1 MPNAMPPAE
10 VDVTTGLVRRMLAEQ
25 HPDLAGLPLEVMANG
40 WDNVM
45 LRLGDDLIVRVP
57 RRQLGI
63 RFLVNEQR
71 WLPEI
76 AGRLPLPVP
85 APVRVGRPSSEY
97 PWPWS
102 IVPFQPGKA
111 AAVTPPADP
120 AQAAGSL
127 GGFLR
132 ALHVPGPLRPPA
144 GDGPDNPVRG
154 VPLDVRAEAVAAN
167 MNALG
172 DEIDRDRVQHLWDA
186 ALAVPRWDG
195 PPLWVHGDLH
205 PANILVHD
213 GRITAVIDFGDVT
226 TGDPATDLSV
236 AWMLFDDPAHREV
249 FWRAYGP
256 VATDHVKHRA
266 LGWALALALV
276 MQAHSADN
284 PMMHGIGVCTYRTVL
299 SSALHDRG

>member
-1 MPNAMPPAE
+1 MPPAE
-10 VDVTTGLVRRMLAEQ
+10 VDITTGLVRRMLAEQ

-71 WLPEI
+71 WLPEL
-76 AGRLPLPVP
+76 ADRLPLPIP
-85 APVRVGRPSSEY
+85 APVRIGRPSSAY

-102 IVPFQPGKA
+102 IVPFQPGQP

-120 AQAAGSL
+120 AQAATSL

-132 ALHVPGPLRPPA
+132 ALHVPGPPRPPA

-154 VPLDVRAEAVAAN
+154 VPLDARAEAVAAN
-167 MNALG
+167 MHTLG
-172 DEIDRDRVQHLWDA
+172 DEIDRERVQHLWDA
-186 ALAVPRWDG
+186 ARAVPHWDG
-195 PPLWVHGDLH
+195 PPLWIHGDLH
-205 PANILVHD
+205 PANILVQD
-213 GRITAVIDFGDVT
+213 GRISAVIDFGDLT

-236 AWMLFDDPAHREV
+236 GWMLFEDPAHREV
-249 FWRAYGP
+249 FWQAYGP
-256 VATDHVKHRA
+256 VATDQVKRRA
-266 LGWALALALV
+266 RGWALALSLV

-284 PMMHGIGVCTYRTVL
+284 PMMHAVGIRTYGAVL
-299 SSALHDRG
+299 ASA